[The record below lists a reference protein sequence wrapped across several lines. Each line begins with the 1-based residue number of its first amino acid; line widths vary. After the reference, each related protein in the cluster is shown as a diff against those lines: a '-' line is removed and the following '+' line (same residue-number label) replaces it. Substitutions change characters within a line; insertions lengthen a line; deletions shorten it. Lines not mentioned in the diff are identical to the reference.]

1 MTHSSGGFN
10 EPQHPKTP
18 DCKSDRTG
26 EAADAAEIL
35 AATGALHCAS
45 LAASRCAPRSICFF
59 YFCFCFSMSK
69 YSEHIERDLAKGRN
83 F

>member
-1 MTHSSGGFN
+1 MTRRVRSQYVQVLYA
-10 EPQHPKTP
+10 P
-18 DCKSDRTG
+18 
-26 EAADAAEIL
+26 EAYMFIFL
-35 AATGALHCAS
+35 L
-45 LAASRCAPRSICFF
+45 